1 MTKTEEGRT
10 NGHAVSGKD
19 SKKALYG
26 SSHEVFRKIAQR
38 TAHGVGHPWAFC
50 FALLVVVVWAVTGP
64 IFKFSDTWQLVIN
77 TGTTIVTFLMV
88 FLIQNTQNRDSHAIH
103 LKLDELI
110 RANARARNALL
121 VAEELTEKELDD
133 LQQEFERL
141 AKEKLAER
149 ESDPQIDSSRRTGPR
164 SSRTSPAS
172 T

>member
-1 MTKTEEGRT
+1 VTEKNR
-10 NGHAVSGKD
+10 
-19 SKKALYG
+19 KALYS

-38 TAHGVGHPWAFC
+38 TAHGVGHPWAFSL
-50 FALLVVVVWAVTGP
+50 ALLVILGWALSGP
-64 IFKFSDTWQLVIN
+64 IFGFSDTWQLVIN

-110 RANARARNALL
+110 RANTKARNALL
-121 VAEELTEKELDD
+121 VAEELTEAELDE
-133 LQQEFERL
+133 LQADFERI
-141 AKEKLAER
+141 AKEKIAER
-149 ESDPQIDSSRRTGPR
+149 ESDPQIDSSSLTAPA

>member
-1 MTKTEEGRT
+1 MSENDKR
-10 NGHAVSGKD
+10 
-19 SKKALYG
+19 ALYG
-26 SSHEVFRKIAQR
+26 TSHEVFRKIAQR
-38 TAHGVGHPWAFC
+38 TAHGVGHPWAFSL
-50 FALLVVVVWAVTGP
+50 ALLVVAVWAITGP
-64 IFKFSDTWQLVIN
+64 VFGFSDTWQLVIN

-110 RANARARNALL
+110 RANKKARNALL
-121 VAEELTEKELDD
+121 MAEELTEAELDE
-133 LQQEFERL
+133 LQKEFERL

-149 ESDPQIDSSRRTGPR
+149 ESDPQIASSRQTGPM